1 MEIMALIN
9 TLLILASLVMIGSE
23 YITKYTKV
31 SGSLAQIQA
40 WIIAVLLGIFCAWL
54 NFGIFDGVDT
64 KGGVLYGILI
74 GLISNGIFDI
84 KLIKELLIK
93 IGLKDLKPIEN
104 ESDKNQ

>member
-1 MEIMALIN
+1 MGVVSLIN
-9 TLLILASLVMIGSE
+9 TLLVLAALVVVGAE

-31 SGSLAQIQA
+31 DGTLAQIQSWVVA
-40 WIIAVLLGIFCAWL
+40 ILLGIFCAWL